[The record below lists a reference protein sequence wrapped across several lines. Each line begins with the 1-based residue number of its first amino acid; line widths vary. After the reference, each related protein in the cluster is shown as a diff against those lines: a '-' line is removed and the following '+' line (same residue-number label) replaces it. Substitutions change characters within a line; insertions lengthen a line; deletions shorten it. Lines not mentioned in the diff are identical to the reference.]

1 MPYYSPVWVPPF
13 QSASDNDTAI
23 LVNNGVGMPGPA
35 GPQGE
40 SGPPGPQGPQGE
52 NGEKGETGETGSA
65 GPAGEQG
72 PTGPQGD
79 AGPTGPQGDAGPSGS
94 VGPAGPQGKQGPTGP
109 QGDAGTPGPAGP
121 AGPAGPQGP
130 PGSRGS
136 GAPIVNT
143 VLTGSDYHAT
153 KDDCY
158 IGVNSKEPT
167 TIYLPTDPEDGRI
180 IIVKAEMKP
189 PLGNRK
195 ITITTKDGSLIDGY
209 TDRVIQVS
217 NESVTL
223 IYRDGW
229 YIIS

>member
-65 GPAGEQG
+65 GPVGEQG

-109 QGDAGTPGPAGP
+109 QGDAGTPGP

>member
-79 AGPTGPQGDAGPSGS
+79 AGPSGPQGDAGPSGS

-109 QGDAGTPGPAGP
+109 QGDAGTPGP

>member
-72 PTGPQGD
+72 PIGPQGD

-109 QGDAGTPGPAGP
+109 QGDAGTPGP